1 MNKSCIRFGKRYY
14 LSVSIE
20 ISEQFE
26 KIAVNDEK
34 SADILCVNGLY
45 NQSAYFYIQA
55 MEKYIK
61 SYISRKIDITHE
73 FYADKFREMGHSLD
87 KSVEFFIE
95 IMTGNNPVLR
105 SQMEYQMKEII
116 FKNVR
121 FSQLHNN
128 LRYPFYLKNKSDY
141 GIDEMNS
148 ADCEE
153 LKSMCRNLKKYL
165 NDAYLKL

>member
-1 MNKSCIRFGKRYY
+1 MNKNYIRLGKRHY
-14 LSVSIE
+14 LTASIE
-20 ISEQFE
+20 MAEKFE
-26 KIAVNDEK
+26 KTAVNDEK
-34 SADILCVNGLY
+34 SADILYANALY

-61 SYISRKIDITHE
+61 SYISRKIDITNQ

-105 SQMEYQMKEII
+105 SQMDIQIKEII
-116 FKNVR
+116 LKNLR

-128 LRYPFYLKNKSDY
+128 LRYPFYLNKETKY
-141 GIDEMNS
+141 GIDEMS
-148 ADCEE
+148 RADCDE

-165 NDAYLKL
+165 SDAYLKL